1 LAGPARLNRTK
12 EPVMISKTVAL
23 ALAFS
28 MAAIPALA
36 DCPGHKKVSSDQT
49 AATTPTESPAPAP
62 SVNS

>member
-1 LAGPARLNRTK
+1 M
-12 EPVMISKTVAL
+12 MISKTVAL
-23 ALAFS
+23 ALALS

-36 DCPGHKKVSSDQT
+36 DCPGHNKVSSDQT